1 MSLLLTAMRGNN
13 LVNYANTLHLTFSV
27 LVDDEVVAGSELCE
41 GLRTGEEDSSSC
53 D

>member
-1 MSLLLTAMRGNN
+1 MTAKRGNN
-13 LVNYANTLHLTFSV
+13 LINCVNTLQLTFS
-27 LVDDEVVAGSELCE
+27 LLDDEVVAGSEVCE